1 MDQDQT
7 VDNEL
12 QKAIDEITNTTSVD
26 PTFSDP
32 VAAPSTLPED
42 GEAEPIEPV
51 GPFPAPEPVF
61 DFSNIEMP
69 ELPEEPKEEAPAPAP
84 VEAPKETAA
93 TANLGFKEI
102 KDSALRD
109 LLPLL
114 DKTNLSASEKFGICR
129 DAFEDLKDYTA
140 LNTAY
145 GAAKKISDEKER
157 AEALLYLVKS
167 IDKID

>member
-42 GEAEPIEPV
+42 AESEPIEPV

-61 DFSNIEMP
+61 DFATIDIPM
-69 ELPEEPKEEAPAPAP
+69 PEEPKEEPKAKKEAPAK
-84 VEAPKETAA
+84 VEKTAD
-93 TANLGFKEI
+93 LGFKEI

-114 DKTNLSASEKFGICR
+114 DKTELTASEKFGICR

-145 GAAKKISDEKER
+145 GAAKGISDEKER